1 MFWRICKVNGNNKRI
16 VVIKDIPS
24 NFIEEAIL
32 ILKSEPDTGEAL
44 NKDATNAKPGK
55 KKDNE
60 FLIKEAEMIINN
72 YVKECKS
79 RGIFTGE
86 PVKKRRPVKNKFSI
100 NLAINIALVCSI
112 AFLVFVLSKLL

>member
-1 MFWRICKVNGNNKRI
+1 MNGNNKRI

-86 PVKKRRPVKNKFSI
+86 PVKKRRPIKNKFSI

>member
-1 MFWRICKVNGNNKRI
+1 VNGNNKRI

-32 ILKSEPDTGEAL
+32 ILKSEPDTGDGV
-44 NKDATNAKPGK
+44 NKDCSSAKPGK

-60 FLIKEAEMIINN
+60 FLIKEAEMLINN

-79 RGIFTGE
+79 RGIFTNE
-86 PVKKRRPVKNKFSI
+86 PVKKRRPVKSKFSI
-100 NLAINIALVCSI
+100 NVAINIALVCSI